1 MTAGIDF
8 PVATARVSAKS
19 LALALA
25 VLRISL
31 GLFLLLW
38 ALEKFFIPA
47 TTVGIWKAFYL
58 IDIGPSL
65 SYLIGAA
72 ESVLALAITVGLWRR
87 LSYGL
92 GLVLHTVS
100 VLSSWRQLVDP
111 WGLLSG
117 GRPNHLF
124 LAGVPVLAAFFL
136 IYLLREADIH
146 TVDGRR
152 QARA

>member
-19 LALALA
+19 LALAIA

-38 ALEKFFIPA
+38 ALEKFFIPE

-58 IDIGPSL
+58 IDIGL
-65 SYLIGAA
+65 SVPYVIGAA
-72 ESVLALAITVGLWRR
+72 ETVLAVAITVGFWRR
-87 LSYGL
+87 ASYGL
-92 GLVLHTVS
+92 GLLLHAVS
-100 VLSSWRQLVDP
+100 VLATWKQLLDP

-124 LAGVPVLAAFFL
+124 LAGVPVLAAFVAL
-136 IYLLREADIH
+136 YLLRDADIY

-152 QARA
+152 RVRA

>member
-1 MTAGIDF
+1 MITRTDA
-8 PVATARVSAKS
+8 PVAPGHVSAQS

-38 ALEKFFIPA
+38 ALEKFFIPQ
-47 TTVGIWKAFYL
+47 TTVGIWQAFYL
-58 IDIGPSL
+58 VNIGPGIP
-65 SYLIGAA
+65 YLIGAA
-72 ESVLALAITVGLWRR
+72 ETVLAVAITVGFWRR
-87 LSYGL
+87 ASYGL
-92 GLVLHTVS
+92 GLLLHAVS
-100 VLSSWRQLVDP
+100 VLATWKQLFDP

-124 LAGVPVLAAFFL
+124 LAGVPVLAAFVAL
-136 IYLLREADIH
+136 YLLRDADIY

-152 QARA
+152 RVRA